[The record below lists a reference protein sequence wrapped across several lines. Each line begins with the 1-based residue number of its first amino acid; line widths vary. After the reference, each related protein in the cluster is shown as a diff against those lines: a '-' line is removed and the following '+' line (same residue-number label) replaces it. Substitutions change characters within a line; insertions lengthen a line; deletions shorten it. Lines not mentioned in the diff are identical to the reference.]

1 MNATTPPDVGRLQ
14 RLDVAAD
21 WLQRLHGAAP
31 DEGLLDE
38 WLDWC
43 QRDPRNQ
50 QAFDELAGIWQA
62 SGTLGD
68 ELQPAPVQAAAAPDR
83 TRRFALAASLAGLGF
98 AVVSGGAWWLNR
110 PEPVPVVVREFASPV
125 GVNSTQTLPDGS
137 VLELG
142 GGTRATV
149 SFAPDARRVELH
161 AGEVFVVVH
170 KDAARPFS
178 VEAGRLMVIAT
189 GTEFNVLR
197 TDERT
202 TVTVAE
208 GSVDALYEGQS
219 EETPNVS
226 LQPSQQLVYSHATR
240 RVVVRQTDPLEVIA
254 WRSGTLN
261 FEKEPLSEVIVKMNR
276 YSAKPILIDDARV
289 ARLAFT
295 GTARADHLEGWLR
308 GLPHVFPVTVRQLQ
322 DGRHL
327 IGLRTGAD

>member
-1 MNATTPPDVGRLQ
+1 
-14 RLDVAAD
+14 
-21 WLQRLHGAAP
+21 
-31 DEGLLDE
+31 LLDA

-50 QAFDELAGIWQA
+50 QAFDELAAVWQA
-62 SGTLGD
+62 SATLGD
-68 ELQPAPVQAAAAPDR
+68 ELQPAPVQATAAAPDR
-83 TRRFALAASLAGLGF
+83 TRRFALAASLAGLGI
-98 AVVSGGAWWLNR
+98 AAVSGGAWWLNR
-110 PEPVPVVVREFASPV
+110 PEPTQVVVREFASPV
-125 GVNSTQTLPDGS
+125 GINSTQRLQDGS

-142 GGTRATV
+142 GGTRVTV
-149 SFAPDARRVELH
+149 SFAPHARRVELH

-178 VEAGRLMVIAT
+178 VEAGRLKAIAT

-240 RVVVRQTDPLEVIA
+240 RVVVRQTDPLGVIA

-261 FEKEPLSEVIVKMNR
+261 FDKEPLSEVIVKVNR
-276 YSAKPILIDDARV
+276 YTGNPIFIEDARV
-289 ARLAFT
+289 AGLTFT
-295 GTARADHLEGWLR
+295 GTARADHIEGWLQ
-308 GLPHVFPVTVRQLQ
+308 GLPHVFPVTVRRLQ

-327 IGLRTGAD
+327 IGLRSGAD